1 VTDTALMNEQMAR
14 KPGFDP
20 SVFPGA
26 RKVALVITALGT
38 ESGARVLAHFSPP
51 EVEAIIREVKDLAGV
66 SVDEASVLLGQLRDE
81 AVARKHLV
89 AGGID
94 RAREILTRSHGSD
107 AENILEQIM
116 AAAANE
122 PFQFLRARRPEVV
135 LSYLAAEHPQVIA
148 VVLAHLP
155 MTLSARVLEGLDP
168 VTRAEVAERFA
179 TLEMIEPAVVKEMEA
194 ALERRVGVGPA
205 VESSSTRGGVK
216 PLAALLNNVARETEK
231 GVLSDLERVDP
242 QLAADIRDL
251 MFVFEDLVQL
261 DDRALQEILREAGAR
276 TVALALKDCP
286 IAVKDRLEKNLSQR
300 AAEDIAELADSL
312 GPVRRSEVEAA
323 QQELVRAARKLEQEG
338 KIVLMRADSGEFVV

>member
-1 VTDTALMNEQMAR
+1 MNEQIAR

-122 PFQFLRARRPEVV
+122 PFQFLRARRPDVV

-168 VTRAEVAERFA
+168 LIRAEVAERFA

-194 ALERRVGVGPA
+194 ALERRVGVGGP
-205 VESSSTRGGVK
+205 VETSSTRGGVK
-216 PLAALLNNVARETEK
+216 PLAQLLNNVARETEK
-231 GVLSDLERVDP
+231 GVLSDLERIDP
-242 QLAADIRDL
+242 QLASDIRDL

-323 QQELVRAARKLEQEG
+323 PQELVRAARKLEQEG
-338 KIVLMRADSGEFVV
+338 QIVLMRADSGEFVV

>member
-1 VTDTALMNEQMAR
+1 
-14 KPGFDP
+14 
-20 SVFPGA
+20 
-26 RKVALVITALGT
+26 
-38 ESGARVLAHFSPP
+38 
-51 EVEAIIREVKDLAGV
+51 
-66 SVDEASVLLGQLRDE
+66 
-81 AVARKHLV
+81 
-89 AGGID
+89 
-94 RAREILTRSHGSD
+94 
-107 AENILEQIM
+107 
-116 AAAANE
+116 
-122 PFQFLRARRPEVV
+122 
-135 LSYLAAEHPQVIA
+135 VIA

-168 VTRAEVAERFA
+168 LIRAEVAERFA

-194 ALERRVGVGPA
+194 ALERRVGVGGP
-205 VESSSTRGGVK
+205 VETSSTRGGVK
-216 PLAALLNNVARETEK
+216 PLAQLLNNVARETEK
-231 GVLSDLERVDP
+231 GVLSDLERIDP
-242 QLAADIRDL
+242 QLASDIRDL